1 MLLISILNFRNVKN
15 HGTLPP
21 RWARKTKGGGV
32 NISRLGVLAF
42 VLLLCA
48 GVLAQETAKPAQQAS
63 HSRHTKI
70 VRMAGK
76 VSSDGTKFVEG
87 ASQRVWLVKNVEM
100 LRGYEGQEANLRG
113 QIAPE
118 TNAIQV
124 LSIGAQVS
132 YTANWG
138 DSAFRR

>member
-1 MLLISILNFRNVKN
+1 MK
-15 HGTLPP
+15 
-21 RWARKTKGGGV
+21 
-32 NISRLGVLAF
+32 ISRLRVFAC

-48 GVLAQETAKPAQQAS
+48 GVLAQETTKPAQQAS
-63 HSRHTKI
+63 HSRHSKV

-100 LRGYEGQEANLRG
+100 LKGYEGQEANLRG
-113 QIAPE
+113 QVSPE

-124 LSIGAQVS
+124 LSISPQVS